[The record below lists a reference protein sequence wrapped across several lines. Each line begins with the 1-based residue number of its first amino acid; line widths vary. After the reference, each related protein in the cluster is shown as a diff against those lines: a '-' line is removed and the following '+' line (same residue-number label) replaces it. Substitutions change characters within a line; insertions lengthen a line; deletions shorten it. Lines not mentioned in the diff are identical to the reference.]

1 MAEGDDEGGGEVCD
15 GDCVG
20 GLGVLVFMFE
30 LPMSM
35 SDEQGATTVAM
46 VVGVQDGQMVFV
58 TAEVTVTVL
67 AVVSQGSFSQTVEY
81 MADVVGLN
89 CGISAKT

>member
-1 MAEGDDEGGGEVCD
+1 VDVGDGED
-15 GDCVG
+15 
-20 GLGVLVFMFE
+20 GLGVFVFT
-30 LPMSM
+30 LDVLMSM
-35 SDEQGATTVAM
+35 SEQGATTVDM

-81 MADVVGLN
+81 MADVVGLSW
-89 CGISAKT
+89 GISAKT